1 MVMFNK
7 QCEEELKNGNLVV
20 VPTDTVYGVCADAQ
34 NSEAAAKLYA
44 LKKRENKPGT
54 LIAASI
60 DQLTALGIKKRYLTA
75 VEQFWPGAIS
85 IVIPTASANLKHLDL
100 GKGTLAMRVV
110 ADKNLKELL
119 EKTGP
124 LITTSANTP
133 GNPHA
138 NTIDEAKDYFGGKV
152 ACYVDGGDLS
162 DQEPSTIIR
171 VVDDAIEIL
180 RAGAVKINEEGE
192 ILHEI

>member
-1 MVMFNK
+1 MVNFSK
-7 QCEEELKNGNLVV
+7 ECEEELKKGNLVV
-20 VPTDTVYGVCADAQ
+20 MPTDTVYGVCADAQ
-34 NSEAAAKLYA
+34 NPEAVGKLYA
-44 LKKRENKPGT
+44 LKNRENKPGT

-60 DQLTALGIKKRYLTA
+60 DQLVALGVKRRYLTA

-119 EKTGP
+119 GITGP

-133 GNPHA
+133 GKQPA
-138 NTIDEAKDYFGGKV
+138 NTINEAKEYFDDKV

-162 DQEPSTIIR
+162 DQAPSTIIR

-180 RAGAVKINEEGE
+180 REGAVKINEEGE